1 MPTEADTCRMYVV
14 PLLQAAG
21 WDAEP
26 CSIAE
31 QRSITDGRIIPVGQ
45 RFVRR
50 PPKRIQRLKQLRP
63 DFFACFGPEARQVL
77 EELLEKYARHGDAQF
92 VLPDVLKTPPI
103 SEHGT
108 INDIIDT
115 FGGADKLREAVDQLQ
130 ALLYVA

>member
-14 PLLQAAG
+14 PRIQAAG
-21 WDAEP
+21 WETEP

-50 PPKRIQRLKQLRP
+50 PTKRAQRLKLLRP
-63 DFFACFGPEARQVL
+63 DIFARFGPEARQVL
-77 EELLEKYARHGDAQF
+77 EELLEKYAQHGDAQF
-92 VLPDVLKTPPI
+92 VLPDVLKIPPI

-108 INDIIDT
+108 INDIIGS
-115 FGGADKLREAVDQLQ
+115 FGGADKLREAVNYLQ
-130 ALLYVA
+130 TLLYAG

>member
-31 QRSITDGRIIPVGQ
+31 QRSIMDGRIIPVGQ

-50 PPKRIQRLKQLRP
+50 PSKRIQRLKQLRP
-63 DFFACFGPEARQVL
+63 DFFARFGPEARQVL
-77 EELLEKYARHGDAQF
+77 EELLEKYARHGAQF
-92 VLPDVLKTPPI
+92 VLPDVLKIPLI
-103 SEHGT
+103 SNHRNHQRHHRHLWRCRKIT
-108 INDIIDT
+108 
-115 FGGADKLREAVDQLQ
+115 
-130 ALLYVA
+130 